1 MNAATGSKRV
11 RIRPALVPR
20 CQPVQARARQS
31 VSLILG
37 SAARMLEESGLEAF
51 NTNALAERAGV
62 RIRTVYRYFPNKLAV
77 LIAVAERMTAEW
89 DGWLEGFADLA
100 DPAIDWRVAWSAY
113 IDRFMHGIRS
123 TPGGTAIRRAMR
135 ALPELQ
141 VIDRHDNERLA
152 EQLAAALARRGT
164 RLPRRRLIVVSRM
177 LIETAVTVLDAALEE
192 PRPRARALVEELKHM
207 QCAYLEGC
215 MRGAGGSGS

>member
-1 MNAATGSKRV
+1 MNAATGAKRV
-11 RIRPALVPR
+11 RSRPALVPR
-20 CQPVQARARQS
+20 RQPVQARARQS
-31 VSLILG
+31 VSLILD
-37 SAARMLEESGLEAF
+37 SAASMLEESGLEAF

-77 LIAVAERMTAEW
+77 IIAVAERMAAEW
-89 DGWLEGFADLA
+89 DGWLEGFADLTDTA
-100 DPAIDWRVAWSAY
+100 TDWRVAWSAY
-113 IDRFMHGIRS
+113 IDRFLNGIRS

-152 EQLAAALARRGT
+152 AQLAAALARRGT
-164 RLPRRRLIVVSRM
+164 QIPRRRLIVISRV

-192 PRPRARALVEELKHM
+192 PQPCARALVEELKHM
-207 QCAYLEGC
+207 QCAYLEDC
-215 MRGAGGSGS
+215 MRDAGGSGS